1 MDDALSIP
9 AFLRRHNPTSEE
21 PMKPEQEQPP
31 SPVPNEDLERDAAR
45 LHREI
50 GILEGKKHSLNTE
63 ITSKRKELR
72 IVTSKLVTAEIKRRG
87 E

>member
-1 MDDALSIP
+1 
-9 AFLRRHNPTSEE
+9 
-21 PMKPEQEQPP
+21 MKPQDTQAPQPA
-31 SPVPNEDLERDAAR
+31 PNPQDELEHDAAR

-50 GILEGKKHSLNTE
+50 GILEGKKQSLNTE
-63 ITSKRKELR
+63 ITSRRKELR